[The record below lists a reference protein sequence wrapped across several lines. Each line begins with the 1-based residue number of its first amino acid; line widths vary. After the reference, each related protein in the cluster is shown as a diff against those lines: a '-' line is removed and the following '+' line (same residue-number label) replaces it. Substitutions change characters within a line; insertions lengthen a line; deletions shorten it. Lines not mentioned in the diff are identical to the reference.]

1 MYRIWI
7 TTRNRIHHD
16 ALTAIPLTASAAAA
30 SVAALLYW
38 WIDKDGVNHNCNDCI
53 DADGDDMHSSWQQ
66 KRDCNASRTMRIPR
80 DETTT
85 TTTTATASAFP
96 SLLFSSSRSL
106 PLSMVSSSSC
116 ESRTRL
122 ERGLHNDVDNTDEE
136 NLLPTHYAL
145 SNKRLG
151 EGAYAKVQLA
161 VDKKTGEQVAVKS
174 ISRAYT
180 DRDSF
185 QREMRAMQYVLQF
198 GGHPHIVSLHTYF
211 EDDDFFHVVMDYI
224 SGGEMFDHL
233 IKNGAYSEADAAR
246 LVREVASALAFL
258 HGIGVVHADLKP
270 ENLMLS
276 SEQASDSI
284 VKLVDFGCTQ
294 IPGGDN
300 QSTAFTPAYA
310 PPETFQK
317 KEASEPFEPPMD
329 MWALGVILYIMLVG
343 LHPFVLTGNPTDEE
357 LETRIKSGVPPP
369 IRESPMTA
377 HLSTSAKEL
386 LERLIEPDASK
397 RMTAEEML
405 DHPWVNGTTAPT
417 AAITGSDER
426 LRRIRAMKTRLQAN
440 FLQDVVNW
448 SDNENHTRRQT
459 SLIDESFKTM
469 YAKNGGFLPLL
480 PHTDGETHVDTDHD
494 ESISMAEFRSLLAE
508 NMKHKFFPKNHIVYN
523 EGDIGNHMYI
533 INSGTIEVTTSNGSR
548 AERSQGDFFG
558 EGALLHP
565 KSIRSGTIR
574 CKTPVHVI
582 EISREYFQK
591 YLQSSELGLMLAVKE
606 KDRIRRRNRAK
617 MILTLQ
623 NNPIQTFKK
632 GDVLY
637 NQGMSGDTLFIVDS
651 GDVKVTV
658 QGEHVFT
665 ASKGNICGEQ
675 SVITGLKRNC
685 TARCESD
692 SCVCQVMAGREY
704 RRLMDLNPDAKAS
717 LRELCL
723 RRDLK
728 KAIVHRMKKEFPYN
742 NPMEAFL
749 AVGVDANGLLGVDSI
764 TKIMR
769 DMDPE
774 YTDNEIAELFNIMDL
789 TNSGTVSFEEF
800 RKVFVADLRTSAS
813 I

>member
-1 MYRIWI
+1 MY
-7 TTRNRIHHD
+7 HD
-16 ALTAIPLTASAAAA
+16 PLAAIPWTASAAAA
-30 SVAALLYW
+30 TAAALLCW
-38 WIDKDGVNHNCNDCI
+38 WIDNDSANDGIDTDGEKLLSLRQRINCN
-53 DADGDDMHSSWQQ
+53 AALKQQ
-66 KRDCNASRTMRIPR
+66 KRR
-80 DETTT
+80 DEM
-85 TTTTATASAFP
+85 TTATASALSRFQMHFP
-96 SLLFSSSRSL
+96 SFSL
-106 PLSMVSSSSC
+106 LSMASSC
-116 ESRTRL
+116 E
-122 ERGLHNDVDNTDEE
+122 RGIHNDGENTDEE
-136 NLLPTHYAL
+136 NMLQTHFTL
-145 SNKRLG
+145 SSKRLG

-174 ISRAYT
+174 ISRSYT

-211 EDDDFFHVVMDYI
+211 EDEDYFHVVMDYI

-310 PPETFQK
+310 PPETFHK

-343 LHPFVLTGNPTDEE
+343 LHPFVLTGNLTDEE

-369 IRESPMTA
+369 IRDSPMTA
-377 HLSTSAKEL
+377 HLSASAKEL

-405 DHPWVNGTTAPT
+405 EHPWVNGTTAPT

-480 PHTDGETHVDTDHD
+480 HHTDGETHDDTDHD

-565 KSIRSGTIR
+565 KSIRS
-574 CKTPVHVI
+574 
-582 EISREYFQK
+582 
-591 YLQSSELGLMLAVKE
+591 VKE

-632 GDVLY
+632 GDVIY
-637 NQGMSGDTLFIVDS
+637 SQGANGDTLYIVDS

-658 QGEHVFT
+658 EGEHVFT

-728 KAIVHRMKKEFPYN
+728 KAIVHRLKKSSRTTIRWKPS
-742 NPMEAFL
+742 
-749 AVGVDANGLLGVDSI
+749 LLSVWTVMGFGRESVA
-764 TKIMR
+764 KIMR

-789 TNSGTVSFEEF
+789 TNTGTVSFEEF